1 MKEPSENSGCGQLRL
16 VINCKTK
23 MHTLSSHV
31 ITSIREEGARTSCT
45 LNWKLLI
52 DDVMRSKFETNLD
65 IYLRG
70 PDFYRSACG
79 FCNLSGLFFSEIF
92 YVHLLELA
100 EELWIWNMVQCLW
113 VFLNAW
119 LLISMVRFDELI

>member
-1 MKEPSENSGCGQLRL
+1 MKEPSENSGYGQLRL

-52 DDVMRSKFETNLD
+52 DDVTRSKFETNLD

-79 FCNLSGLFFSEIF
+79 FCNLSGLFFFWDFLCPFTRISRG
-92 YVHLLELA
+92 VM
-100 EELWIWNMVQCLW
+100 NMEYGPMLMSIPQRLTV
-113 VFLNAW
+113 N
-119 LLISMVRFDELI
+119 